1 MTATPKTVG
10 MTTNETV
17 TPKTTGVTTDDTA
30 TPETAGVTTSKT
42 VTPKTTA
49 VTTDD
54 TATPKTTAVTMT
66 DDVNTVGPKTADI
79 HRAPA
84 PIPFHRLLAVETRKL
99 FDTRSGKI
107 MTGILVALTLASVI
121 GRGVVSGPQLHAMV
135 GAAGIGFGTLL
146 PVLGILTVTGEWSHR
161 TALTT
166 FALEPRRRRV
176 LAAKCLPP
184 LITAVA
190 ASLFAILVAVPV
202 TAVVAGVQGVP
213 ATWEVDPLALLGWT
227 GTGVLVVAEGLAV
240 GMLLLNA
247 PAAIVICLSTP
258 VLWSAVSGLGATG
271 EVLAEWFDLN
281 TTTDALMAG
290 DMTGGDTAR
299 LAVSTIFW
307 IVIPMAAGVVRVT
320 RKEVT

>member
-1 MTATPKTVG
+1 MTTDDTAAPKTTDDTAASETAGVTMNKTATP
-10 MTTNETV
+10 ETED
-17 TPKTTGVTTDDTA
+17 VTTSKTA
-30 TPETAGVTTSKT
+30 TPETAGVTM
-42 VTPKTTA
+42 
-49 VTTDD
+49 DD
-54 TATPKTTAVTMT
+54 TPT
-66 DDVNTVGPKTADI
+66 DDVGTIGSKTADI
-79 HRAPA
+79 RRAPA

-121 GRGVVSGPQLHAMV
+121 GRGVVSGPQLHALV

-146 PVLGILTVTGEWSHR
+146 PVLAILTVTGEWSHR

-166 FALEPRRRRV
+166 FALEPRRWRV
-176 LAAKCLPP
+176 SAAKCLPP
-184 LITAVA
+184 LVTTVA
-190 ASLFAILVAVPV
+190 ASLLAMLVAVPV

-213 ATWEVDPLALLGWT
+213 ATWDVDPLALLGWT

-290 DMTGGDTAR
+290 DMTGGDAAR
-299 LAVSTIFW
+299 LAVSMIFW
-307 IVIPMAAGVVRVT
+307 IVIPMTAGVMRVT

>member
-1 MTATPKTVG
+1 MTETVTPKTVG
-10 MTTNETV
+10 MATSETV
-17 TPKTTGVTTDDTA
+17 APETTGVSTDDTA
-30 TPETAGVTTSKT
+30 T
-42 VTPKTTA
+42 
-49 VTTDD
+49 
-54 TATPKTTAVTMT
+54 
-66 DDVNTVGPKTADI
+66 DDVDTIGPKTADV

-107 MTGILVALTLASVI
+107 MTGTLVALTLASVI
-121 GRGVVSGPQLHAMV
+121 GRGVVSGPQLHALV

-184 LITAVA
+184 LITAVF
-190 ASLFAILVAVPV
+190 ASLFAMLVAVPV

-213 ATWEVDPLALLGWT
+213 ATWEIDPLALLGWT

-240 GMLLLNA
+240 GTLLLNA
-247 PAAIVICLSTP
+247 PVAIVICLSTP
-258 VLWSAVSGLGATG
+258 VLWSVVRGLGTTG

-281 TTTDALMAG
+281 TTTDALMSGA
-290 DMTGGDTAR
+290 MTGGDAAR
-299 LAVSTIFW
+299 LAVSMIFW
-307 IVIPMAAGVVRVT
+307 IVIPMTAGVVRTV

>member
-1 MTATPKTVG
+1 
-10 MTTNETV
+10 
-17 TPKTTGVTTDDTA
+17 
-30 TPETAGVTTSKT
+30 
-42 VTPKTTA
+42 
-49 VTTDD
+49 
-54 TATPKTTAVTMT
+54 
-66 DDVNTVGPKTADI
+66 
-79 HRAPA
+79 
-84 PIPFHRLLAVETRKL
+84 
-99 FDTRSGKI
+99 

-121 GRGVVSGPQLHAMV
+121 GRGVVSGPQLHTLV

-190 ASLFAILVAVPV
+190 ASLFAMLVAVPV

-213 ATWEVDPLALLGWT
+213 ATWEIDPLALLGWT

-281 TTTDALMAG
+281 TTTNALMAG
-290 DMTGGDTAR
+290 DMTGGDAAR
-299 LAVSTIFW
+299 LAVSMIFW
-307 IVIPMAAGVVRVT
+307 IVIPMTAGVVRVI

>member
-1 MTATPKTVG
+1 MTDTATPKTVG
-10 MTTNETV
+10 ITTNDTA

-30 TPETAGVTTSKT
+30 ILKITGVTM
-42 VTPKTTA
+42 
-49 VTTDD
+49 DD
-54 TATPKTTAVTMT
+54 TTT
-66 DDVNTVGPKTADI
+66 DDVNTIGSKTADI

-121 GRGVVSGPQLHAMV
+121 GRGVVSGPQLHTLV
-135 GAAGIGFGTLL
+135 GAAGIGFGILL

-190 ASLFAILVAVPV
+190 ASLSAMLVAVPV

-213 ATWEVDPLALLGWT
+213 ATWEIDPLALLGWT
-227 GTGVLVVAEGLAV
+227 GTGVLVVAEGLAM

-258 VLWSAVSGLGATG
+258 VLWSAVGGLGATG

-281 TTTDALMAG
+281 TTTNALMAG
-290 DMTGGDTAR
+290 DMTGGDAAR
-299 LAVSTIFW
+299 LAVSMIFW
-307 IVIPMAAGVVRVT
+307 IVIPMTAGVARVI